1 MKIQGWRQQIRKQ
14 ESVSGEN
21 SLYQCRQMI
30 FYSIY
35 MNIMR
40 VICHLLNKIK
50 NGVLLYIWE
59 VERQKKL
66 PAQSL

>member
-14 ESVSGEN
+14 ESAAGEN
-21 SLYQCRQMI
+21 SLFQCRQMI

-40 VICHLLNKIK
+40 AIYHLLNKIK
-50 NGVLLYIWE
+50 NGVLLYIW
-59 VERQKKL
+59 K
-66 PAQSL
+66 